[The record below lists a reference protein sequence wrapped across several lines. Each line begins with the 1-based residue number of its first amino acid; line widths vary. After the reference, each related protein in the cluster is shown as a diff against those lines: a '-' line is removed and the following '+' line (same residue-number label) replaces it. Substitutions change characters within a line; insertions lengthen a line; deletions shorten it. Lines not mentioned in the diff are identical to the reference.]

1 MESENRSQWST
12 VKVIV
17 LCLLASALAF
27 YEGSRLDV
35 FRVSNAQPTATTPRP
50 PKAEPPR
57 VEEAKR
63 DNVPQYFRVGQVIE
77 GDVVKLDD
85 GTEVNLIG
93 VSCPKLDDTDPL
105 QVALAHEAVAF
116 TTGAIAGK
124 QVRLE
129 YEPAHS
135 FDGRGRTLAYVYLQD
150 GTFLNAELIKHGY
163 GSAFASYTYRFLDDF
178 HKYEIAARKGQI
190 GQWETREVE
199 TAEIDNGSSE
209 STAGPA
215 SAAASEET
223 DSANRENP
231 ASTNSLS
238 TSTKSRVVQPITLS
252 SRTSADNEDTQ
263 QSYSSTSVESPSRSY
278 NSPSYISPSIAPA
291 YKPSVAENGS
301 VYGEISERTG
311 RPKTVYVRSYT
322 RRDGTYVRSYWR
334 SAPR

>member
-1 MESENRSQWST
+1 MSTENRSQWST

-27 YEGSRLDV
+27 YEGSRLDL
-35 FRVSNAQPTATTPRP
+35 FTASGAQPVAAQHP
-50 PKAEPPR
+50 PKTER
-57 VEEAKR
+57 LQTEEVKR
-63 DNVPQYFRVGQVIE
+63 DNAPHYFRVAQVIE

-116 TTGAIAGK
+116 TTGAITAK

-163 GSAFASYTYRFLDDF
+163 GSAFARYTYRFTDDF
-178 HKYEIAARKGQI
+178 HRDEIAARNAKI

-199 TAEIDNGSSE
+199 TAEINNGSSE
-209 STAGPA
+209 STTSLA
-215 SAAASEET
+215 SAATSEET
-223 DSANRENP
+223 DTANRESP
-231 ASTNSLS
+231 ASINLLPTP
-238 TSTKSRVVQPITLS
+238 TRSRVVQPITLS
-252 SRTSADNEDTQ
+252 SRASADNEDTQ
-263 QSYSSTSVESPSRSY
+263 QSYSSTSVETPSRSY
-278 NSPSYISPSIAPA
+278 SSPSYISPSIAPA
-291 YKPSVAENGS
+291 YRPSVAENGS

>member
-1 MESENRSQWST
+1 MSTENRSQWST

-27 YEGSRLDV
+27 YEGSRLDF
-35 FRVSNAQPTATTPRP
+35 FRVSGAQPAASTQHPPKTETPRT
-50 PKAEPPR
+50 
-57 VEEAKR
+57 EEVKR
-63 DNVPQYFRVGQVIE
+63 DNASQYFRVDQVID

-93 VSCPKLDDTDPL
+93 VSCPKLDDADPL

-135 FDGRGRTLAYVYLQD
+135 FDGHGRTLAYVYLRD
-150 GTFLNAELIKHGY
+150 GAFLNAELVKHGY
-163 GSAFASYTYRFLDDF
+163 GSAFARYTYRFIDDF
-178 HKYEIAARKGQI
+178 HKYELAARNDKI
-190 GQWETREVE
+190 GQWEPRETE
-199 TAEIDNGSSE
+199 TAQIENRANDSTEGLARDVNASNQEYSSPTTSLTPSSGSRV
-209 STAGPA
+209 AQPI
-215 SAAASEET
+215 
-223 DSANRENP
+223 R
-231 ASTNSLS
+231 LS
-238 TSTKSRVVQPITLS
+238 TPTTEENDASLQPSYSNTSTEPTSR
-252 SRTSADNEDTQ
+252 
-263 QSYSSTSVESPSRSY
+263 SYSS
-278 NSPSYISPSIAPA
+278 PSYVSPSIQPA
-291 YKPSVAENGS
+291 YKPIVAENGS
-301 VYGEISERTG
+301 TYGEISERTG